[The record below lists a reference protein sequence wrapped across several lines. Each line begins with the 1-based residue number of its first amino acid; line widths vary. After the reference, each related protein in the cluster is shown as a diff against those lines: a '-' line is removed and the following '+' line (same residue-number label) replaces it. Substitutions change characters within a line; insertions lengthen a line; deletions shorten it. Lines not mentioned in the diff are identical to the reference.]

1 MKRPEL
7 QTLSDPV
14 NEALRERL
22 GRPRASSRKP
32 FVAVTTGEGGVH
44 HGVEVTSNA
53 QVRDLMGEAESAR
66 DDPLAAVRGALAA
79 EMSGGA
85 DIDQLRVGARA
96 EEAALEAM
104 RLEGAPKT
112 CPE

>member
-1 MKRPEL
+1 
-7 QTLSDPV
+7 
-14 NEALRERL
+14 
-22 GRPRASSRKP
+22 
-32 FVAVTTGEGGVH
+32 
-44 HGVEVTSNA
+44 
-53 QVRDLMGEAESAR
+53 MGEAESAR